1 MTALPVSFRIAARE
15 LRAGTRGFRLF
26 IACLILGVAAIAGIG
41 SISAAAIAGIAG
53 NARAILG
60 GDLEVRLT
68 HRGADAAELAAIE
81 KLGQVSHVIEMR
93 AMAKPQSGE
102 LPSLVELKAGDDAY
116 PLYGALTLS
125 TDAPMAELL
134 ARQPD
139 GTYGAPTYG
148 ALAHQVLLQRAKLK
162 VGDHLIVGNARFQI
176 TAAIEREPDAT
187 TQVFALG
194 PRLLISQEAL
204 NATGLVQPGSL
215 VYHSYRVKIAP
226 GVDRIAAGD
235 QLNAQFPAAGW
246 RIRQLEDAGSR
257 TRDFLE
263 NTRSYLDLIGLSAL
277 LIGGLGIANAVRAH
291 LESKARAI
299 AVLKCLGAGTMQI
312 AVVNLLTI
320 GAMAALGIVAA
331 LAIGA
336 TAPYL
341 FQASLGGLGVDV
353 ATGLYPLPLIRAA
366 AFGAVT
372 AFAFSLPFLLRAART
387 KPAQL
392 FRAAALELGGTS
404 RRDVF
409 YVAVAALVL
418 SALVIATS
426 DNPLLAAGFALA
438 AAATLAAFRGLSAAI
453 QALAHRAQRRL
464 QSAALKH
471 HQRAL
476 RFALATLGR
485 PSAPVASIVLSIG
498 LGLTVLIAVAL
509 IQGSILA
516 DLGRNLPA
524 RAPSFYF
531 IDIQP
536 DQVAPLQ
543 KMVMAT
549 RGASDFERVPM
560 LRGRIIRI
568 KGTPVEQITPPK
580 DLEWV
585 LRGDRG
591 LTWSAAPLP
600 GAKIVAGDWW
610 PEDYKGEPLISLD
623 QGTAEGFGLQLG
635 DSITVNLLGR
645 EVTGRIANLREVDWS
660 SLSINF
666 VMVFSPGLMESAP
679 QTNIAT
685 VRVPEDEEGALM
697 NRVAAQFPNISAIRV
712 KDALATA
719 LELLAQVGGA
729 IRGTALA
736 TLGAGILVLAG
747 AVAAGREKRIYE
759 AVLLKMLGGRRRDIA
774 LGYLWEFGLLALI
787 SAALSVVLG
796 AFGAWLFLTLKVKA
810 ALVFAPA
817 LVALVLAIALALALL
832 LGFWGSWQAL
842 GAKAAPYLRNE

>member
-1 MTALPVSFRIAARE
+1 MTLPVTMRIAARE

-41 SISAAAIAGIAG
+41 SISAAAIAGIAQ
-53 NARAILG
+53 NARALLG

-68 HRGADAAELAAIE
+68 HRAADDAELAALQ
-81 KLGQVSHVIEMR
+81 KLGQISHVVEMR
-93 AMAKPQSGE
+93 AMAKPEGGE
-102 LPSLVELKAGDDAY
+102 LPSLVELKAGDESY
-116 PLYGALTLS
+116 PLYGAFKLS
-125 TDAPMAELL
+125 TDRPMDELL
-134 ARQPD
+134 ARQAD
-139 GTYGAPTYG
+139 GTYG
-148 ALAHQVLLQRAKLK
+148 ALAHQVLLQRAKLQ
-162 VGDHLIVGNARFQI
+162 VGDHLSVGGARFRI
-176 TAAIEREPDAT
+176 TAAIEREPDST

-194 PRLLISQEAL
+194 PRLLISRAAL
-204 NATGLVQPGSL
+204 DATGLMQPGSL
-215 VYHSYRVKIAP
+215 VYHSYRIKTAP
-226 GVDRIAAGD
+226 GVDRIEVAGE
-235 QLNAQFPAAGW
+235 LRAQFPNAGW
-246 RIRQLEDAGSR
+246 RIRHLEDAGSR
-257 TRDFLE
+257 TRQFLE

-299 AVLKCLGAGTMQI
+299 AVLKCVGASMRQI
-312 AVVNLLTI
+312 AIVNLLTV
-320 GAMAALGIVAA
+320 GAMAVLGIAVA
-331 LAIGA
+331 LVIGA
-336 TAPYL
+336 SAPYL

-353 ATGLYPLPLIRAA
+353 ATGIYPLPLIRAA
-366 AFGAVT
+366 AFGVLT

-392 FRAAALELGGTS
+392 FRAAALELGGAE
-404 RRDVF
+404 RRDSH
-409 YVAVAALVL
+409 YIAGTALALSVL
-418 SALVIATS
+418 VVATS
-426 DNPLLAAGFALA
+426 ENPLMAASFALA
-438 AAATLAAFRGLSAAI
+438 AVATLDAFRWLARAI

-464 QSAALKH
+464 QARSLKH

-498 LGLTVLIAVAL
+498 LGLTVMIAVAL
-509 IQGSILA
+509 IQGSIIT
-516 DLGRNLPA
+516 DLSRDLPA

-536 DQVAPLQ
+536 DQVEPLREL
-543 KMVMAT
+543 VMAAP
-549 RGASDFERVPM
+549 GAEDFERVPM
-560 LRGRIIRI
+560 LRGRIVRM
-568 KGTPVEQITPPK
+568 KDVPVEQITPPK

-591 LTWSAAPLP
+591 LTWSAAPPP
-600 GAKIVAGDWW
+600 GARIVAGEWW
-610 PEDYKGEPLISLD
+610 PEDYKGETLISLD
-623 QGTAEGFGLQLG
+623 QRTAEGFGLALG

-645 EVTGRIANLREVDWS
+645 DVTGRISNLREVDWS
-660 SLSINF
+660 DLSINF

-685 VRVPEDEEGALM
+685 VHMPEAEEGALM
-697 NRVAAQFPNISAIRV
+697 NRVTARFPNISAIRV

-719 LELLAQVGGA
+719 LDLLGQVGGA

-759 AVLLKMLGGRRRDIA
+759 AVLLKMLGGRRRDVA
-774 LGYLWEFGLLALI
+774 LGYLWEFSLLALV
-787 SAALSVVLG
+787 SAALSVALG
-796 AFGAWLFLTLKVKA
+796 ALGAWLFLRLKVNA
-810 ALVFAPA
+810 ALVFAPSV
-817 LVALVLAIALALALL
+817 VALVLAIALALALL

-842 GAKAAPYLRNE
+842 GAKSAPYLRNE

>member
-1 MTALPVSFRIAARE
+1 MTVPVSFRIAARE

-26 IACLILGVAAIAGIG
+26 IACLVLGVAAIAGIG
-41 SISAAAIAGIAG
+41 SISAAAIAGIAQ
-53 NARAILG
+53 NARALLG

-68 HRGADAAELAAIE
+68 HRAAEATELAAIE
-81 KLGQVSHVIEMR
+81 TFGQVSHVVAMR
-93 AMAKPQSGE
+93 AMAKPESDA

-116 PLYGALTLS
+116 PLYGALILS
-125 TDAPMAELL
+125 TDKPRAELL

-139 GTYGAPTYG
+139 GTYGA
-148 ALAHQVLLQRAKLK
+148 LAHQVLLQRAQLK
-162 VGDHLIVGNARFQI
+162 VGDHLVVGNVRFQI

-204 NATGLVQPGSL
+204 DATGLVQPGSL
-215 VYHSYRVKIAP
+215 VYHSYRIKVAP
-226 GVDRIAAGD
+226 GIDRIAAGNA
-235 QLNAQFPAAGW
+235 LNSEFPNAGW
-246 RIRQLEDAGSR
+246 RVRQIEDAGSR

-299 AVLKCLGAGTMQI
+299 AVLKCLGAGTPQI
-312 AVVNLLTI
+312 AIVNLLTI
-320 GAMAALGIVAA
+320 GVMAGLGIVAA

-353 ATGLYPLPLIRAA
+353 ATGLYPLPLLRAA
-366 AFGAVT
+366 AFGLVT

-392 FRAAALELGGTS
+392 FRAAALELGGAT
-404 RRDVF
+404 RRDLF
-409 YVAVAALVL
+409 YVAVAALAL
-418 SALVIATS
+418 SVLVIATS
-426 DNPLLAAGFALA
+426 DNPGLAAAFALA
-438 AAATLAAFRGLSAAI
+438 AAATLGAFRGLSAAI
-453 QALAHRAQRRL
+453 QALAHRAQHRL
-464 QSAALKH
+464 KSGKAVAER
-471 HQRAL
+471 RAL

-498 LGLTVLIAVAL
+498 LGLTVMIAVAL
-509 IQGSILA
+509 IQGSILS

-543 KMVMAT
+543 KTVMET

-560 LRGRIIRI
+560 LRGRIIKI
-568 KGTPVEQITPPK
+568 KDVPVEQITPPK

-591 LTWSAAPLP
+591 LTWSAASPP
-600 GAKIVAGDWW
+600 GARIVAGQWW

-623 QGTAEGFGLQLG
+623 NGTAEGFGLALG
-635 DSITVNLLGR
+635 DRITVNLLGR
-645 EVTGRIANLREVDWS
+645 EVTGTIANLRQVDWS

-685 VRVPEDEEGALM
+685 VHVPEDEEGGLM
-697 NRVAAQFPNISAIRV
+697 NRVTAQFPNISAIRV

-719 LELLAQVGGA
+719 MELLGQIGGA
-729 IRGTALA
+729 IQGTALA
-736 TLGAGILVLAG
+736 TLAAGILVLAG

-759 AVLLKMLGGRRRDIA
+759 AVLLKMLGGRRRDVA
-774 LGYLWEFGLLALI
+774 LGYLWEFGLLAVI

-796 AFGAWLFLTLKVKA
+796 AVGAWLFLWLKVKV

>member
-1 MTALPVSFRIAARE
+1 MTGLPIPLRIALRE

-26 IACLILGVAAIAGIG
+26 IACLVLGVAAIAGIG
-41 SISAAAIAGIAG
+41 SISAAAIAGIAA
-53 NARAILG
+53 NAQALLG

-68 HRGADAAELAAIE
+68 HRAATDTELAAIR
-81 KLGQVSHVIEMR
+81 KLGQVSHVVEMR
-93 AMAKPQSGE
+93 AMAKPESIAGIE
-102 LPSLVELKAGDDAY
+102 ALPSLVELKAADDAY
-116 PLYGALTLS
+116 PLYGALKLAS
-125 TDAPMAELL
+125 SDSLDALL
-134 ARQPD
+134 AKQAD
-139 GTYGAPTYG
+139 GSYGA
-148 ALAHQVLLQRAKLK
+148 AAHQVLLQRAKLK
-162 VGDHLIVGNARFQI
+162 IGDALTVGQVRFVI

-194 PRLLISQEAL
+194 PRLLISQAAL
-204 NATGLVQPGSL
+204 DATGLVQPGSL

-226 GVDRIAAGD
+226 GVDRIAAGAA
-235 QLNAQFPAAGW
+235 LNADFPESGW
-246 RIRQLEDAGSR
+246 RVRQLEDAGQR
-257 TRDFLE
+257 TRSFLE

-291 LESKARAI
+291 LESKARSI
-299 AVLKCLGAGTMQI
+299 AVLKCLGASTAQI
-312 AVVNLLTI
+312 AAVNLITI
-320 GAMAALGIVAA
+320 GAMAVLAIIVALG
-331 LAIGA
+331 IGA

-341 FQASLGGLGVDV
+341 FQASLGGLGVDLQ
-353 ATGLYPLPLIRAA
+353 TGIFLPPLLRAA
-366 AFGAVT
+366 GFGALT
-372 AFAFSLPFLLRAART
+372 AFAFALPFLLRAART
-387 KPAQL
+387 RPAQL
-392 FRAAALELGGTS
+392 FRAAALELGGAS
-404 RRDVF
+404 RRDHLHVGL
-409 YVAVAALVL
+409 AAL
-418 SALVIATS
+418 ALVALLVATS
-426 DNPLLAAGFALA
+426 DNKLLAAAFALA
-438 AAATLAAFRGLSAAI
+438 AAVTLAAFRGLAAAI
-453 QALAHRAQRRL
+453 QSVAHRAQRRL
-464 QSAALKH
+464 QAANRAQH
-471 HQRAL
+471 RRAL

-516 DLGRNLPA
+516 DLGRGLPA

-543 KMVMAT
+543 SLVMET

-560 LRGRIIRI
+560 LRGRITRI
-568 KGTPVEQITPPK
+568 NAVPVEQITPPK
-580 DLEWV
+580 ELEWV

-591 LTWSAAPLP
+591 LTWSAAPAP
-600 GAKIVAGDWW
+600 GAKIAAGEWW
-610 PEDYKGEPLISLD
+610 PEDYRGAPLISLD
-623 QGTAEGFGLQLG
+623 QGTAEGFGLKLG

-645 EVTGRIANLREVDWS
+645 EVTGKIANLRAVDWS

-685 VRVPEDEEGALM
+685 VRVPAAEEGALM
-697 NRVAAQFPNISAIRV
+697 NRVTARFPNISAIRV

-719 LELLAQVGGA
+719 LELLGQVGGA

-774 LGYLWEFGLLALI
+774 FGYLWEFGLLALV
-787 SAALSVVLG
+787 SAALSVILG
-796 AFGAWLFLTLKVKA
+796 AFGAWLFLTLKVEA
-810 ALVFAPA
+810 DLEFAPA
-817 LVALVLAIALALALL
+817 LVGIVLAIALGLALL